1 MQYELIKDSLN
12 DLDRPLETILLN
24 RGLTDWEKYLNLDES
39 CVQSFNDLD
48 NMQEAV
54 ECFMKHYNNRDKIV
68 VMPDSDTD
76 GYT

>member
-12 DLDRPLETILLN
+12 DLSKPLETILLN
-24 RGLTDWEKYLNLDES
+24 RGLTAWKKYLNLDES

-54 ECFMKHYNNRDKIV
+54 ECFIKHYNKQDK
-68 VMPDSDTD
+68 TQNKK
-76 GYT
+76 T